1 MTHAKKIRPVNWL
14 VGWNIPGSDV
24 GYLATMNFGKILD

>member
-1 MTHAKKIRPVNWL
+1 MTHANKVRPVNWL

-24 GYLATMNFGKILD
+24 GSNLNFGKILD